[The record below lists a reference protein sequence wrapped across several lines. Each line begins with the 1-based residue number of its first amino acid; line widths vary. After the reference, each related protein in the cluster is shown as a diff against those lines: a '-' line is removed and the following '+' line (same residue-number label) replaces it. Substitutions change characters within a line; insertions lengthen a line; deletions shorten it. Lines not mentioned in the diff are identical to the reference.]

1 MLRQERLNNF
11 KRQKKF
17 IFRKRT
23 RGVNKVLQMIVK
35 DQDNPWVLHPWS
47 ILYVCVASLS
57 FIHTSLSCN
66 LFDFNFSFMLFQQQ
80 AFDPLFQNHHTHI
93 YMERL
98 NKINQIDME
107 KRQVIHMRIFQ
118 VGPNWSFNMFAF
130 SLGWLSIP
138 SIFQEVRRQNAMM
151 ELRRD

>member
-1 MLRQERLNNF
+1 M
-11 KRQKKF
+11 
-17 IFRKRT
+17 
-23 RGVNKVLQMIVK
+23 
-35 DQDNPWVLHPWS
+35 VLHPWS
-47 ILYVCVASLS
+47 ILYVCVASVS
-57 FIHTSLSCN
+57 FIHTRIIHHIHPSNRYRIGTISCN
-66 LFDFNFSFMLFQQQ
+66 LFDFNISFMLFQQQ

-107 KRQVIHMRIFQ
+107 KRHENISGGSKF
-118 VGPNWSFNMFAF
+118 GFEWGFKSFNIDGSLNMFAF

-151 ELRRD
+151 ELQRV